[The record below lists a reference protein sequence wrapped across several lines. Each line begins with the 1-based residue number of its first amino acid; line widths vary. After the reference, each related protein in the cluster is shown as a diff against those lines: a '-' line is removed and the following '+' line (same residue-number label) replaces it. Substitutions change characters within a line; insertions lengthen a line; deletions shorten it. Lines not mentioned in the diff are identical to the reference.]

1 MGAIEYISECE
12 RRMRRG
18 AEWWCCAACDF
29 DVLLCDECGGW
40 RGDGGGDVE

>member
-29 DVLLCDECGGW
+29 DMCDECGGW